1 LKNSGLPVVKKISSA
16 QIAIMTG
23 VSGLFCQAVKIAL
36 PVYNFAEMQGF
47 PHVDTRVDAKK
58 KPAWRV
64 PDGFCI
70 FHP

>member
-1 LKNSGLPVVKKISSA
+1 
-16 QIAIMTG
+16 MTG
-23 VSGLFCQAVKIAL
+23 VSGLFCQATKVAL

-47 PHVDTRVDAKK
+47 PHVDRRVDAKK